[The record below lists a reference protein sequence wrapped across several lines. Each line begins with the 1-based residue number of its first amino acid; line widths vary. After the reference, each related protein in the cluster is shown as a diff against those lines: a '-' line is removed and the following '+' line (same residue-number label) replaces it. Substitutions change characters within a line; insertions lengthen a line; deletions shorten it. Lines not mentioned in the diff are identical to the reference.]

1 MGKAAR
7 RSAAEHQP
15 DGRPAALDVEVSGV
29 NGFDF
34 DITHSILKADPHSA
48 AARPATTRKPRYG
61 ESGGESARAGF
72 SAQFRSTGRIADG
85 LKLPRLRSRKI
96 VMWGWSLNISRRGA
110 AAIVLAAGTAILLAP
125 AHVSAQVRS
134 LVAPQSTASAPL
146 MAGTGS
152 PGASIVTPAPLAPAA
167 MPPGAQAV
175 PAVPA
180 GRVALAVAARYGHDA
195 PPISAGLIWRVYAA
209 KPDATGVFRLIKE
222 DRAAAPT
229 FVLPPG
235 SYVVHASLGLASA
248 AKSVQLRAETVRE
261 MFDIPA
267 GGMRI
272 EGRVGDVRIP
282 TGQIAF
288 VIYTGSQFDTTERRP
303 IAQNVLTGDVVLLP
317 EGTYN
322 IVSNYG
328 EGNSVVR
335 SDVHIEPAKLTDI
348 VVTHRAAVIT
358 LKLVNNSGGEALAN
372 TQWTVLTPGGDVIKE
387 SIGAFPRLVL
397 AEGDYH
403 VIARNEGKTFQ
414 RDFKVIT
421 GVDGEVEVL
430 AR

>member
-1 MGKAAR
+1 
-7 RSAAEHQP
+7 
-15 DGRPAALDVEVSGV
+15 
-29 NGFDF
+29 
-34 DITHSILKADPHSA
+34 
-48 AARPATTRKPRYG
+48 
-61 ESGGESARAGF
+61 
-72 SAQFRSTGRIADG
+72 
-85 LKLPRLRSRKI
+85 
-96 VMWGWSLNISRRGA
+96 
-110 AAIVLAAGTAILLAP
+110 
-125 AHVSAQVRS
+125 
-134 LVAPQSTASAPL
+134 

-152 PGASIVTPAPLAPAA
+152 PGATIVTPAPLAPAA
-167 MPPGAQAV
+167 MPPVAQAV

-261 MFDIPA
+261 VFDIPA
-267 GGMRI
+267 GGMRL

-303 IAQNVLTGDVVLLP
+303 IAQNVMTGDVVLVP
-317 EGTYN
+317 EGTYY

-430 AR
+430 AH